1 MGPFAMRRKM
11 PNWTRLLTDLVKLGV
26 NANHVIALRMAKLAL
41 GGAAARAESKLMIDE
56 KVRAAMDANIEA
68 AHSIM
73 TPLKQLILASL

>member
-1 MGPFAMRRKM
+1 
-11 PNWTRLLTDLVKLGV
+11 
-26 NANHVIALRMAKLAL
+26 
-41 GGAAARAESKLMIDE
+41 MIDE